1 MRYWIKC
8 WNADTLWW
16 IRSITLA
23 SIVYIRYISISMY
36 QFNSPGKPMGMTS
49 FRKKLCVCLV
59 VVPHVFAYRYHF
71 TIEYD
76 YCFLGLIANFPCTTK
91 WLHASLQ
98 SNGQLIMMRCTAR
111 TIKNKKFITPH
122 IDAFPPH
129 FTALMENCALTQR
142 DFSQIVKL
150 QHGSIILN
158 NSITVNI
165 THFAASLMFSSS
177 VLINWTMLWAFVV
190 HHRVN

>member
-1 MRYWIKC
+1 
-8 WNADTLWW
+8 
-16 IRSITLA
+16 
-23 SIVYIRYISISMY
+23 
-36 QFNSPGKPMGMTS
+36 
-49 FRKKLCVCLV
+49 
-59 VVPHVFAYRYHF
+59 
-71 TIEYD
+71 
-76 YCFLGLIANFPCTTK
+76 
-91 WLHASLQ
+91 
-98 SNGQLIMMRCTAR
+98 MMRCTVR

-177 VLINWTMLWAFVV
+177 VLIN
-190 HHRVN
+190 